1 MYGKKIKY
9 FRLKAGLT
17 LDELAEKLSCT
28 KAAVSQYEN
37 DKRDPDDETVNK
49 IAEVFGITWVQLTSV
64 GSNYLKFNHFGFRK
78 KMSVTKNE
86 IEVLKDDIESKCKD
100 RIDIMSILGILPEK
114 PFQPKKLSLETSVEE
129 NAKLIRKSLGITAC
143 GPVYAITN
151 TFETI
156 GIIVLTFDCPDE
168 IEGLNGTVNG
178 IPYIF
183 FNSNKTIE
191 RQRFTLMHEFCH
203 LFFNHINAEGKEF
216 EKYIS
221 NLAGNVLISN
231 DDLYRKFGKVN
242 RNITTYLRD
251 YVAKEYKIAP
261 SCLITRLH
269 EAGVITDRYY
279 TTFFKLLNSSLGK
292 THEKSLLSKTDN
304 ELPTAFTQQVYLA
317 LSKQLITASK
327 ASEVLNVPLY
337 NVMNNMRA

>member
-1 MYGKKIKY
+1 MNNIKTYQDFIFEMKSEKDIVKDLARHLSFDKDVIKY
-9 FRLKAGLT
+9 LNTSRAKRTMGWREL
-17 LDELAEKLSCT
+17 LDDKLHG
-28 KAAVSQYEN
+28 K
-37 DKRDPDDETVNK
+37 NK
-49 IAEVFGITWVQLTSV
+49 DYI
-64 GSNYLKFNHFGFRK
+64 NYYDLN
-78 KMSVTKNE
+78 
-86 IEVLKDDIESKCKD
+86 KD

-114 PFQPKKLSLETSVEE
+114 PFQPKKLSLEISVEE